1 MTRPDAP
8 AGTHVVAFT
17 TAPTPEA
24 ARALVTALVERRLV
38 ACGTVVPGA
47 TSIYRWRGAVER
59 QEEALVVLKTTARR
73 WGELAAALPAL
84 HPYEVPELVAVQVVG
99 GHPAYLQWVTDE
111 TAEPGTGKE

>member
-8 AGTHVVAFT
+8 AGTHVIAFT
-17 TAPTPEA
+17 TAPTAEA

-47 TSIYRWRGAVER
+47 TSVYWWHGAVER
-59 QEEALVVLKTTARR
+59 QEEALVVLKTTTQR
-73 WGELAAALPAL
+73 WEELAAAVSGL
-84 HPYEVPELVAVQVVG
+84 HPYDVPELVALPVVSG
-99 GHPAYLQWVTDE
+99 LPAYLRWVSEE